1 MAGAPSIAIPAQAG
15 IQFQS
20 QNPRTTNP
28 VLCRGE
34 QSVMVPSEICICVRF
49 HPEEYNPMAEE
60 SKPSPDFQRGRALD
74 RREFMTR
81 TGAAVISFSI
91 MRPELVR
98 GSQANS
104 KIALGMIG
112 CGSRGTWI
120 ADLFQKHGGYEIVAA
135 MDYFPD
141 KVNAFGTKYNVPA
154 ERCYSG
160 LLGYRRMLERKVDA
174 VAIESPPYFHP
185 EQAAAAVEAG
195 AHVYLAKPVA
205 VDVPGC
211 RSIEESSSKASAKNR
226 CFLVDFQTRTD
237 PFYQEAIKRV
247 HNGDIGPILCG
258 EAAYWAGS
266 PFTRL
271 IEQLKVDPADP
282 ERRLRA
288 WGVDRALSGDIIT
301 EQNIHAIDV
310 ACWIMDNHP
319 VRAMGKGGLKSRS
332 EGNCWDHFSVIFTFL
347 EGVIVS
353 FASKQ
358 FGKGYDDIVCRM
370 YGAKGTIDTHYA
382 GSVAIRGEVPYEG
395 GKSEELY
402 KEGAASN
409 IATFYDDVT
418 QGRFSNPTT
427 APSVRSNLTTILG
440 RTAAYKHAE
449 VTWEQLMKSKE
460 RLNPKLHGLK
470 E

>member
-1 MAGAPSIAIPAQAG
+1 MTEQTR
-15 IQFQS
+15 QS
-20 QNPRTTNP
+20 SGFPR
-28 VLCRGE
+28 R
-34 QSVMVPSEICICVRF
+34 
-49 HPEEYNPMAEE
+49 
-60 SKPSPDFQRGRALD
+60 RALD
-74 RREFMTR
+74 RREFIAG

-104 KIALGMIG
+104 KIALGLIG
-112 CGSRGTWI
+112 CGGRGTWI

-141 KVNAFGTKYNVPA
+141 KVNAFGTKYSVAP

-160 LLGYRRMLERKVDA
+160 LRGYHRMLEGKVDA

-185 EQAAAAVEAG
+185 EQAAAAVDAG
-195 AHVYLAKPVA
+195 AHVYVAKPVA

-211 RSIEESSSKASAKNR
+211 RSIEESSAKASAKKR

-247 HNGDIGPILCG
+247 QNGDIGPILCG
-258 EAAYWAGS
+258 EAAYWTGS
-266 PFTRL
+266 PFTHQL
-271 IEQLKVDPADP
+271 EQLQPDPADP

-288 WGVDRALSGDIIT
+288 WGVDRVLSGDIIT

-310 ACWIMDNHP
+310 ATWIMDNHP
-319 VRAMGKGGLKSRS
+319 VRAWGKGGLKSRS
-332 EGNCWDHFSVIFTFL
+332 EGSCWDHFSVIFTFP
-347 EGVIVS
+347 EEVIVT

-358 FGKGYDDIVCRM
+358 FGKGQEDIVCRM
-370 YGAKGTIDTHYA
+370 YGSQGTIDTHYA
-382 GSVAIRGEVPYEG
+382 GNVAIRGEVPYEG
-395 GKSEELY
+395 GKAQQLY
-402 KEGAASN
+402 GRGAERN
-409 IATFYDDVT
+409 IATFYDNVT
-418 QGRFSNPTT
+418 QNRFSNPTT

-449 VTWEQLMKSKE
+449 VTWEELMESKE
-460 RLNPKLHGLK
+460 KLDPKLHGLK